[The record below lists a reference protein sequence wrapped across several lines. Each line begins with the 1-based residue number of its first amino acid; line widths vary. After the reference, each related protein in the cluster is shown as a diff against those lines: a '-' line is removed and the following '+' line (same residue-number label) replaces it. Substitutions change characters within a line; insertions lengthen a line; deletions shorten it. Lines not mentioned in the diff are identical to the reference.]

1 MSLENDLEE
10 RIRHRAHQI
19 WLDEGKPEGQAERH
33 WQAARHLVAVETEND
48 ATLVP
53 LDRSLREPSEPLF
66 TAEAH
71 GDLPGALTDQG
82 EDQQF
87 PLPRPANPD

>member
-1 MSLENDLEE
+1 MSAEKQLEE
-10 RIRHRAHQI
+10 RIRQKAHRI
-19 WLDEGKPEGQAERH
+19 WLDEGRPEGQAERH
-33 WQAARHLVAVETEND
+33 WQAARQLVALETEND

-53 LDRSLREPSEPLF
+53 LDQSKRETSEPLF

-82 EDQQF
+82 EDRQI